1 MKKYLL
7 LISLLLCSC
16 NNVTSSLNKIDK
28 LYFASNLKQEDL
40 PKPNQTI
47 SSLEELVY
55 SLDYLAFYKID
66 KKVSF
71 YISEEYAK
79 SFYNIYQE
87 FSKAQEQVVIADVYP
102 TFMDYNLYVNYKIIT
117 LNVVIQDIAIK
128 SNEKLEAQN
137 IYKIDYKKGDYQHQ
151 IPLDSSSLKEI
162 NVETSQ
168 QLYYVIENHY
178 KPRLKKDSIAEKIY
192 KSAENILNSI
202 ISDDMNEYQ
211 KAKQIYNYLCSEIS
225 YDYITSNESSYNLN
239 ENQAYFLEGVFLN
252 HNAVCDGK
260 SKAYSLLCNMEN
272 IDNVR
277 VTAIND
283 KYQGH
288 AYNYIKIDNKWYLS
302 CTTFGSHRMELLDNK
317 FYIVPSIN
325 MFLVNYQTPYFTS
338 WGYDSNMHQEIKEKI
353 EKDNYFDIKE
363 VNSINEFNQLINNY
377 HLSSL
382 SNIEVEFQYF
392 KDINLFKEEIEKEY
406 SSYNL
411 VLLQNLPYENN
422 FYSFIF
428 LDNI

>member
-47 SSLEELVY
+47 SSLEEFIY

-151 IPLDSSSLKEI
+151 IPLNVRWELKTDEWGCWSGYKYGSYSDEKYMFIMDVCECVYEELKE
-162 NVETSQ
+162 E
-168 QLYYVIENHY
+168 
-178 KPRLKKDSIAEKIY
+178 D
-192 KSAENILNSI
+192 
-202 ISDDMNEYQ
+202 
-211 KAKQIYNYLCSEIS
+211 
-225 YDYITSNESSYNLN
+225 YDKVK
-239 ENQAYFLEGVFLN
+239 QAY
-252 HNAVCDGK
+252 
-260 SKAYSLLCNMEN
+260 
-272 IDNVR
+272 
-277 VTAIND
+277 
-283 KYQGH
+283 
-288 AYNYIKIDNKWYLS
+288 
-302 CTTFGSHRMELLDNK
+302 
-317 FYIVPSIN
+317 
-325 MFLVNYQTPYFTS
+325 
-338 WGYDSNMHQEIKEKI
+338 
-353 EKDNYFDIKE
+353 
-363 VNSINEFNQLINNY
+363 
-377 HLSSL
+377 
-382 SNIEVEFQYF
+382 
-392 KDINLFKEEIEKEY
+392 KEY
-406 SSYNL
+406 REAGNPPIL
-411 VLLQNLPYENN
+411 GEDGDEIVYE
-422 FYSFIF
+422 
-428 LDNI
+428 

>member
-47 SSLEELVY
+47 SSLEEFIY

-151 IPLDSSSLKEI
+151 IPLNSSSLKEI

-178 KPRLKKDSIAEKIY
+178 KPCLKKDSIAEKIY

-239 ENQAYFLEGVFLN
+239 ENQAYFLV
-252 HNAVCDGK
+252 
-260 SKAYSLLCNMEN
+260 
-272 IDNVR
+272 
-277 VTAIND
+277 
-283 KYQGH
+283 
-288 AYNYIKIDNKWYLS
+288 
-302 CTTFGSHRMELLDNK
+302 
-317 FYIVPSIN
+317 
-325 MFLVNYQTPYFTS
+325 
-338 WGYDSNMHQEIKEKI
+338 
-353 EKDNYFDIKE
+353 
-363 VNSINEFNQLINNY
+363 
-377 HLSSL
+377 
-382 SNIEVEFQYF
+382 
-392 KDINLFKEEIEKEY
+392 
-406 SSYNL
+406 
-411 VLLQNLPYENN
+411 
-422 FYSFIF
+422 
-428 LDNI
+428 